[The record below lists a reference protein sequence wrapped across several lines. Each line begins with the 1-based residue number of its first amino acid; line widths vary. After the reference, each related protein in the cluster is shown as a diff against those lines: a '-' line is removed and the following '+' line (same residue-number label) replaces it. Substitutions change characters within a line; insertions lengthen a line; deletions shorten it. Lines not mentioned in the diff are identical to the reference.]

1 MRTNVRVIRKQRR
14 YSEEFKRAIVKDFES
29 GQYSVVQLEKLHG
42 IHNQL
47 IYNRAPGAGYT
58 SILSLTKKVLE
69 RPPRGGR
76 RQGQ

>member
-42 IHNQL
+42 IHNQ
-47 IYNRAPGAGYT
+47 
-58 SILSLTKKVLE
+58 
-69 RPPRGGR
+69 PRGVRLSTTGR
-76 RQGQ
+76 RALGIQVF